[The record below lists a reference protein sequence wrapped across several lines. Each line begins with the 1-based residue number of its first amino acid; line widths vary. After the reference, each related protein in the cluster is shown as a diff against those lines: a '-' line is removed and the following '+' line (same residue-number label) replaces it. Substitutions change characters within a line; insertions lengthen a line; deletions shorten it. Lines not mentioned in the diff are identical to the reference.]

1 MEFLETMLS
10 TTEMKLLR
18 EFEYPFTLGIINDTL
33 RSKVAHDP
41 DYEVFLPLVYF
52 RHEAAL
58 TVPGANVRVAP
69 YAYFISNKG
78 RIVNLRNS
86 TDPKFVDW
94 SLDSSGYPHIVTN
107 IKKKPEP
114 LTIHRAIAC
123 AFLPVPDHL
132 RPMHP
137 KDLIVSHKDND
148 KTNFDL
154 GNLQWVIPPEK
165 LHV

>member
-10 TTEMKLLR
+10 TPEMKLYR

-41 DYEVFLPLVYF
+41 DYEVFMPLVYF

-69 YAYFISNKG
+69 YLYFISNKG
-78 RIVNLRNS
+78 RIANLRNS

-94 SLDSSGYPHIVTN
+94 NLDSSGYPHIVTN

-132 RPMHP
+132 AGHHP

-148 KTNFDL
+148 KTNFDM

-165 LHV
+165 LHA